1 MWQGAHDH
9 GIQRVLHIPHH
20 PKLPACPLEAAAW
33 EWLRIRRISSHHVW
47 WLLLCRLGY
56 TELLHQNFFST
67 MFLKWTTRNI
77 LSQSWK
83 KHFCL
88 IHTSSV
94 MWPSTNPGSAMKG
107 ICRYCQR
114 QYQRDITLCG
124 PDSINW
130 KPFQQ
135 GLAFPEYRDSYPW
148 RCFSSCSWNS
158 SLLVILSSEL
168 LVLRPSDLFQN
179 LFHNH
184 PLLYKQIP

>member
-33 EWLRIRRISSHHVW
+33 EWLRIRRISSPHHVW
-47 WLLLCRLGY
+47 WLLLCQLGY
-56 TELLHQNFFST
+56 TELLYQNFFST

-107 ICRYCQR
+107 TCRYCQR
-114 QYQRDITLCG
+114 PPPPVDFKLIKGILFWVGLIQSIGIPFSRAWPFLSIETPTCEDISAHVLGIPVCLL
-124 PDSINW
+124 
-130 KPFQQ
+130 F
-135 GLAFPEYRDSYPW
+135 
-148 RCFSSCSWNS
+148 
-158 SLLVILSSEL
+158 SLLSCLS
-168 LVLRPSDLFQN
+168 
-179 LFHNH
+179 
-184 PLLYKQIP
+184 